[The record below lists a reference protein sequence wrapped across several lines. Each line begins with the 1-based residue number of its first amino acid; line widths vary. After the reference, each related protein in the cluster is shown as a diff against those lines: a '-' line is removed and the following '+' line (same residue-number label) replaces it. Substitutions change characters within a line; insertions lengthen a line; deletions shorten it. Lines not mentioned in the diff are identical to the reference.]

1 MSGYPNGPWV
11 WREARAEWV
20 TAPTY
25 FVGREHSG
33 TMADEYRC
41 NSQAAAQILCALLNE
56 LTGQQFVDALG
67 KIAVQPEWIAP
78 WQKDEAA

>member
-1 MSGYPNGPWV
+1 MSALPEIKWV
-11 WREARAEWV
+11 WRVGSHDAL
-20 TAPTY
+20 APYY
-25 FVGREHSG
+25 FVGRQHG
-33 TMADEYRC
+33 ADMADEYRC

-56 LTGQQFVDALG
+56 LTDRQFVDALG